1 LGNAKRNLIASPRKP
16 NTHKMETNV
25 LVSFSEISERLM
37 SQQQLVKKIEV
48 IMRYQDWNLISLEQL
63 RIRSNRL
70 KEERLKLAKIKAEMY
85 TLVETIILPQW
96 IDEIQ

>member
-1 LGNAKRNLIASPRKP
+1 
-16 NTHKMETNV
+16 
-25 LVSFSEISERLM
+25 M